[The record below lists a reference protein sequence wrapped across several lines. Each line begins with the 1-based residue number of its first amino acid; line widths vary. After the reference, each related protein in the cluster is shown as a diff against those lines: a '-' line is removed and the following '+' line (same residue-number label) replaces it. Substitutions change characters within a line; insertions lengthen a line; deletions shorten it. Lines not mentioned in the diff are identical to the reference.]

1 MKRLHLVAVAVL
13 LAFFTGLGWFLGQ
26 KNSASMLEKMPENS
40 AKAMPSKPVSNGVIQ
55 DDSGKTVKY
64 WYDPMVPDQK
74 FDKPGKSPFMD
85 MQLEPKYANTGS
97 NGQEGAGEDSSIAI
111 SSQTAQNLGIRLEKV
126 STKSFGESFSAV
138 GRIEPDE
145 RRFYAVQT
153 RIPGFVERLSVRAV
167 GDPVSKGQKIAEI
180 YAPELLAAQQE
191 YLALLTLNDVD
202 SDNSLK
208 QAARSRL
215 KLLGMSEGEVAAI
228 TKTGKSSPRFGVYAP
243 ASGVL
248 TELGVREG
256 GQIMTGSSLMQISD
270 LSQVWV
276 IAEIPERDAARLKLG
291 LAAEVQL
298 QSLPGEVFK
307 GKVDYLYPMLNE
319 ASRTIQ
325 VRIELPNKG
334 NRLRPGM
341 YTNIAFT
348 GQTHE
353 ALSVSSES
361 IIATGKRKIVI
372 VKEGDLKKSGGYRP
386 VDITTGQ
393 ERDSSTEIL
402 SGLTEGEEV
411 VVSGQFLIDSE
422 ASLSGVLARLSN
434 QNQPNQNQLQQ
445 DKSMEN
451 SMSDMHDMPMSKDK
465 PMSAEKM
472 ALNKM
477 PRGRGKVVDI
487 DIKSGHVTLNHE
499 PIKDLGWP
507 SMTMGF
513 KVKDSQQLSKLRVGD
528 EVTFDLKAEAPEK
541 SDMPAEYM
549 IDRVEKTLIIKDSA
563 TKNDLKDSAMK
574 DSMKG
579 AKP

>member
-1 MKRLHLVAVAVL
+1 MKRLHLVVIAVL
-13 LAFFTGLGWFLGQ
+13 LALFTGLGWFLGQ
-26 KNSASMLEKMPENS
+26 KNSSPMIEKMPEKMGN
-40 AKAMPSKPVSNGVIQ
+40 AMPSKPISNGVIQ

-85 MQLEPKYANTGS
+85 MQLEPKYANTG
-97 NGQEGAGEDSSIAI
+97 NDGEEGGVAI

-145 RRFYAVQT
+145 RRFYALQT

-167 GDPVSKGQKIAEI
+167 GDPVSKGQKVAEI

-215 KLLGMSEGEVAAI
+215 RLLGMSEGEVAAI

-270 LSQVWV
+270 LSKVWV
-276 IAEIPERDAARLKLG
+276 IAEIPERDTARLKPG

-298 QSLPGEVFK
+298 QSLPGKVFK

-319 ASRTIQ
+319 ASRTLQ
-325 VRIELPNKG
+325 VRIELPNKA
-334 NRLRPGM
+334 NQLRPGM
-341 YTNIAFT
+341 YANIVFT
-348 GQTHE
+348 GQTHD
-353 ALSVSSES
+353 ALSVSTES

-372 VKEGDLKKSGGYRP
+372 VKETNGYRP
-386 VDITTGQ
+386 VEVTTGQ
-393 ERDSSTEIL
+393 ERDSCTEIL
-402 SGLTEGEEV
+402 SGLAMDEDV

-434 QNQPNQNQLQQ
+434 QNHAQQ
-445 DKSMEN
+445 AKPMDQG
-451 SMSDMHDMPMSKDK
+451 MSDMQMTKNK
-465 PMSAEKM
+465 PMPAEKM
-472 ALNKM
+472 
-477 PRGRGKVVDI
+477 PQGRGKVVDV
-487 DIKSGHVTLNHE
+487 DVKSGHVTLNHE

-513 KVKDSQQLSKLRVGD
+513 KVKDSKQLSNLKAGD
-528 EVTFDLKAEAPEK
+528 EVEFDLKAEAPEK
-541 SDMPAEYM
+541 PDMPAQYM
-549 IDRVEKTLIIKDSA
+549 IDRVKKAQA
-563 TKNDLKDSAMK
+563 TKNEMK
-574 DSMKG
+574 DSSMKDGMKG

>member
-40 AKAMPSKPVSNGVIQ
+40 AKAMPSKPISNGVIQ

-97 NGQEGAGEDSSIAI
+97 NGQEGAGEDSSVAI

-256 GQIMTGSSLMQISD
+256 GQIMTGSSFMQISD

>member
-13 LAFFTGLGWFLGQ
+13 LALFTGLGWFLGQ
-26 KNSASMLEKMPENS
+26 KNSAPMLEKMPENS

-228 TKTGKSSPRFGVYAP
+228 TKTGKSSPRFGIYAP

-256 GQIMTGSSLMQISD
+256 GQIMTGSSFMQISD

-319 ASRTIQ
+319 ASRTLQ

-411 VVSGQFLIDSE
+411 VASGQFLIDSE

-563 TKNDLKDSAMK
+563 TKNDLKDSVMK

>member
-1 MKRLHLVAVAVL
+1 MKRLHFVVIAVL

-26 KNSASMLEKMPENS
+26 RNNLANPEKVPEKM
-40 AKAMPSKPVSNGVIQ
+40 AKVMPSKSISNGVVQ
-55 DDSGKTVKY
+55 DDSGKTVQY
-64 WYDPMVPDQK
+64 WYDPMTPAQK

-85 MQLEPKYANTGS
+85 MQLEPKYANTS
-97 NGQEGAGEDSSIAI
+97 DNGEESGVAI

-153 RIPGFVERLSVRAV
+153 RVPGFVERLSVRAV
-167 GDPVSKGQKIAEI
+167 GDPVSKGQKVAEI

-191 YLALLTLNDVD
+191 YLVLLTLKDID

-215 KLLGMSEGEVAAI
+215 KLLGMSEGEVATI

-276 IAEIPERDAARLKLG
+276 IAEIPERDAARLKPG

-319 ASRTIQ
+319 ASRTLQ
-325 VRIELPNKG
+325 VRIELPNKA
-334 NRLRPGM
+334 NQLRPGM
-341 YTNIAFT
+341 YANIVFT
-348 GQTHE
+348 GQTHD
-353 ALSVSSES
+353 ALSASSES
-361 IIATGKRKIVI
+361 IITTGKRKIVI
-372 VKEGDLKKSGGYRP
+372 VKEGDLKKSGSYRP
-386 VDITTGQ
+386 VEITTGQ
-393 ERDSSTEIL
+393 ERDNVTEIL

-434 QNQPNQNQLQQ
+434 QNQFLQ
-445 DKSMEN
+445 DKAMGKG
-451 SMSDMHDMPMSKDK
+451 MDQGSDMRDMKMRKVK

-472 ALNKM
+472 ALDKI
-477 PRGRGKVVDI
+477 PRGRGKVVDV
-487 DIKSGHVTLNHE
+487 DVKSNHVTLNHE
-499 PIKDLGWP
+499 PIAALGWS

-513 KVKDSQQLSKLRVGD
+513 KVKDSTQLTKLNADD

-541 SDMPAEYM
+541 PDMPVHYM
-549 IDRVEKTLIIKDSA
+549 IERIEKMQA
-563 TKNDLKDSAMK
+563 TKNDLKDSMK
-574 DSMKG
+574 S

>member
-1 MKRLHLVAVAVL
+1 MKRLHLVVIAIL
-13 LAFFTGLGWFLGQ
+13 LALFTGLGWFLGQ
-26 KNSASMLEKMPENS
+26 KYSSPMMEKMPEKMG
-40 AKAMPSKPVSNGVIQ
+40 KAMPSKPISNSVIQ

-64 WYDPMVPDQK
+64 WYDPMVPNQK

-97 NGQEGAGEDSSIAI
+97 DGQEGGVAI
-111 SSQTAQNLGIRLEKV
+111 SSQTAQNLGIRFEKV

-167 GDPVSKGQKIAEI
+167 GDPVRKGQKVAEI

-191 YLALLTLNDVD
+191 YLALLSLKDID

-208 QAARSRL
+208 KAARSRL
-215 KLLGMSEGEVAAI
+215 RLLGMSEGEVAAI

-298 QSLPGEVFK
+298 QSLPSEVFK

-319 ASRTIQ
+319 ASRTLQ
-325 VRIELPNKG
+325 VRIELPNKA
-334 NRLRPGM
+334 NQLRPGM
-341 YTNIAFT
+341 YANIVFT
-348 GQTHE
+348 GQTHD
-353 ALSVSSES
+353 ALSVSTES

-372 VKEGDLKKSGGYRP
+372 VKEASGYRP
-386 VDITTGQ
+386 VEVTTGQ
-393 ERDSSTEIL
+393 ESDNSTEIL
-402 SGLTEGEEV
+402 SGLAMGEDV

-434 QNQPNQNQLQQ
+434 QDSANQNRAQQ
-445 DKSMEN
+445 VKPMEQ
-451 SMSDMHDMPMSKDK
+451 SMSDRRDMQMSKDK
-465 PMSAEKM
+465 PMPAEKM
-472 ALNKM
+472 
-477 PRGRGKVVDI
+477 PQGRGKVVDV
-487 DIKSGHVTLNHE
+487 DVKSNHVTLNHE
-499 PIKDLGWP
+499 PIAALGWP
-507 SMTMGF
+507 AMTMGF
-513 KVKDSQQLSKLRVGD
+513 KVKDSKQLSNLKAGD
-528 EVTFDLKAEAPEK
+528 EVTFDLKAEALEK
-541 SDMPAEYM
+541 PDMPAQYM
-549 IDRVEKTLIIKDSA
+549 IDRVEKAQA
-563 TKNDLKDSAMK
+563 TKNEMKDNAMK
-574 DSMKG
+574 DGMKG

>member
-13 LAFFTGLGWFLGQ
+13 LALFTGLGWFLGQ
-26 KNSASMLEKMPENS
+26 KNSAPMLEKMPENT
-40 AKAMPSKPVSNGVIQ
+40 AKAMPSKPISNGVVQ

-64 WYDPMVPDQK
+64 WYDPMVPEQK

-97 NGQEGAGEDSSIAI
+97 DGLEGGVTI

-126 STKSFGESFSAV
+126 STKGFGESFSAV

-167 GDPVSKGQKIAEI
+167 GDPVSKGQKVAEI

-298 QSLPGEVFK
+298 QSLPGEVFR

-319 ASRTIQ
+319 ASRTLQ
-325 VRIELPNKG
+325 VRIELPNKA

-386 VDITTGQ
+386 VEITTGQ
-393 ERDSSTEIL
+393 ERDSATEIL
-402 SGLTEGEEV
+402 SGLAEGEEV

-434 QNQPNQNQLQQ
+434 QNQLQQ
-445 DKSMEN
+445 DKTMDTG
-451 SMSDMHDMPMSKDK
+451 MDHGMGDMKDMQMSKDK

-477 PRGRGKVVDI
+477 PRGRGKVVDV
-487 DIKSGHVTLNHE
+487 DVKSGHVTLNHE

-513 KVKDSQQLSKLRVGD
+513 KVKDSQQLSKLKAGD

-541 SDMPAEYM
+541 PDMPAQYM
-549 IDRVEKTLIIKDSA
+549 IDRVEKAPIIKDRT
-563 TKNDLKDSAMK
+563 TKNDMKDSAMK

>member
-1 MKRLHLVAVAVL
+1 MKRLHIVIIAVSL
-13 LAFFTGLGWFLGQ
+13 ILALALGWFLGQ
-26 KNSASMLEKMPENS
+26 KHSDPKSENAS
-40 AKAMPSKPVSNGVIQ
+40 KAVSGKRSMEAVNGVVQ
-55 DDSGKTVKY
+55 DNSGKTVKY

-85 MQLEPKYANTGS
+85 MQLEPKYANIVSG
-97 NGQEGAGEDSSIAI
+97 GEGAGEDGGVAI

-126 STKSFGESFSAV
+126 TSKSFGESFSAV

-167 GDPVSKGQKIAEI
+167 GDPVAKGQKIAEI

-191 YLALLTLNDVD
+191 YLALLELNSVD
-202 SDNSLK
+202 SDNALK
-208 QAARSRL
+208 DAARSRL
-215 KLLGMSEGEVAAI
+215 KLLGMTESEIAAI

-256 GQIMTGSSLMQISD
+256 GQLMAGSSLIQISD

-276 IAEIPERDAARLKLG
+276 IAEVPERDAARLKLG
-291 LAAEVQL
+291 ITAEVQL

-307 GKVDYLYPMLNE
+307 GKVGYLYPMLNDS
-319 ASRTIQ
+319 SRTLQ

-341 YTNIAFT
+341 YANVAFT

-353 ALSVSSES
+353 ALSVATES
-361 IIATGKRKIVI
+361 IIATGKRKLVI
-372 VKEGDLKKSGGYRP
+372 VNEANGYRP
-386 VDITTGQ
+386 VEVTTGQ
-393 ERDSSTEIL
+393 ERDNATEIL

-422 ASLSGVLARLSN
+422 ASLSGVLARLS
-434 QNQPNQNQLQQ
+434 QQ
-445 DKSMEN
+445 DKAMDK
-451 SMSDMHDMPMSKDK
+451 DMQLSKDK
-465 PMSAEKM
+465 SMPAD
-472 ALNKM
+472 KM
-477 PRGRGKVVDI
+477 PKGRGKVVDI
-487 DIKSGHVTLNHE
+487 DAKSGHVTLNHE
-499 PIKDLGWP
+499 PIAALGWP

-513 KVKDSQQLSKLRVGD
+513 KVKDSKQLSNLSVGD
-528 EVTFDLKAEAPEK
+528 EVNFDLKAEASEK
-541 SDMPAEYM
+541 PDMPAQYM
-549 IDRVEKTLIIKDSA
+549 IDHVEKA
-563 TKNDLKDSAMK
+563 SAMK
-574 DSMKG
+574 SSGVKDGMKG

>member
-1 MKRLHLVAVAVL
+1 MQTADV
-13 LAFFTGLGWFLGQ
+13 
-26 KNSASMLEKMPENS
+26 
-40 AKAMPSKPVSNGVIQ
+40 NGVVQ
-55 DDSGKTVKY
+55 DATGKTVKY
-64 WYDPMVPDQK
+64 WYDPMVPTQK

-85 MQLEPKYANTGS
+85 MQLEPKYANEGS
-97 NGQEGAGEDSSIAI
+97 DGEEGGVAI

-126 STKSFGESFSAV
+126 DTKSFGESLSAV

-145 RRFYAVQT
+145 RRFYDVQT

-167 GDPVSKGQKIAEI
+167 GDPVVKGQKLAEI

-191 YLALLTLNDVD
+191 YLALLELGSVD

-208 QAARSRL
+208 QAARNRL
-215 KLLGMSEGEVAAI
+215 KLLGMTEGEVTAI

-256 GQIMTGSSLMQISD
+256 GQLMAGSSLIQISD
-270 LSQVWV
+270 LSQVWM
-276 IAEIPERDAARLKLG
+276 IAEVPERDATRLNLG
-291 LAAEVQL
+291 ITADVQL

-307 GKVDYLYPMLNE
+307 GKVGYLYPMLNDS
-319 ASRTIQ
+319 SRTLQ

-341 YTNIAFT
+341 YANVEFT

-353 ALSVSSES
+353 ALSVSTES

-372 VKEGDLKKSGGYRP
+372 VKETNGYRP
-386 VDITTGQ
+386 AEVNTGQ
-393 ERDSSTEIL
+393 ERDSYTEIL
-402 SGLTEGEEV
+402 SGLAEGEEI

-422 ASLSGVLARLSN
+422 ASLSGVLARLS
-434 QNQPNQNQLQQ
+434 QQ
-445 DKSMEN
+445 DKVMDSGMGDMEEVQ
-451 SMSDMHDMPMSKDK
+451 MSKDK
-465 PMSAEKM
+465 PMSSEKM
-472 ALNKM
+472 PK
-477 PRGRGKVVDI
+477 GRGKVIDVDP
-487 DIKSGHVTLNHE
+487 KSNYVTLNHE
-499 PIKDLGWP
+499 PIAELGWP

-513 KVKDSQQLSKLRVGD
+513 KVKDSKQFSKLKAGD
-528 EVTFDLKAEAPEK
+528 EVEFDLKAEVPEK
-541 SDMPAEYM
+541 PDMPAQYI
-549 IDRVEKTLIIKDSA
+549 IDRVEKVA
-563 TKNDLKDSAMK
+563 TMK